1 MKNGKIKGELHF
13 KRSKSWHVKKSH
25 IVNFLIVYTMA
36 GLKKIC
42 SIYTIAV
49 KILVGISLRISFVLY
64 TMIIAISVS
73 TKVYRKHIIFFLYN
87 FCLQMG

>member
-1 MKNGKIKGELHF
+1 MSYISKGVNHGMS
-13 KRSKSWHVKKSH
+13 RSL

-49 KILVGISLRISFVLY
+49 KILVGISLRISFVL
-64 TMIIAISVS
+64 
-73 TKVYRKHIIFFLYN
+73 
-87 FCLQMG
+87 